1 MDWRA
6 RSTAKR
12 RRRNGRANGEANV
25 PGYGK
30 VNVRVQMRAP
40 GAEVA
45 AEVAEVAE
53 VAEEEEEAEEEEVE
67 AVARFVTSVVASRL
81 TAAGRG

>member
-53 VAEEEEEAEEEEVE
+53 EEEEAEEEEVE